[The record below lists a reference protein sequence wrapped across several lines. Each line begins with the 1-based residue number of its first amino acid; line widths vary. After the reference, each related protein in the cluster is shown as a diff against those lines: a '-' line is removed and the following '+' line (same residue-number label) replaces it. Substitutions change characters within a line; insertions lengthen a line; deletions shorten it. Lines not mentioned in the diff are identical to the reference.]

1 MELKNDLTNKKKKVC
16 IEKLNEVNRWGCEDL
31 RVTFG
36 SSLTQEQSVVGFK
49 QKYISVMHMK

>member
-1 MELKNDLTNKKKKVC
+1 MTSPIIKKNVC
-16 IEKLNEVNRWGCEDL
+16 TEKLNEVNRWGCEDL

-36 SSLTQEQSVVGFK
+36 SSRTQEQSVVGFK